1 MTTDPPPSVGRASR
15 RQGPWRAVVLV
26 VVALLAGAI
35 IRGLFPPFVLDDSF
49 WRSFFTSAGFGG
61 SAAVLAALIAYLA
74 ARQAANTARVQA
86 EADREVTERR
96 DRKAQ
101 WWLRAEWALNQVAS
115 GNTARA
121 EIGQKVLEALAGSE
135 WAEEHEFDII
145 AAATE
150 DALSAEE
157 VGDDEEVPPEG
168 STGSVSSDTMS
179 QGGHDG

>member
-1 MTTDPPPSVGRASR
+1 VTTDPSPPARQAGRS
-15 RQGPWRAVVLV
+15 QGPWRAVVLV
-26 VVALLAGAI
+26 VIALLVGAL
-35 IRGLFPPFVLDDSF
+35 IRGFFPPFVLDDPF

-61 SAAVLAALIAYLA
+61 SAAVLAALIAYAA
-74 ARQAANTARVQA
+74 ARQAANTTRVQA

-101 WWLRAEWALNQVAS
+101 WWLRAEWALNQVTS
-115 GNTARA
+115 GTTERA
-121 EIGQKVLEALAGSE
+121 EVGQKVLEALAGSE

-150 DALSAEE
+150 DALSAKE
-157 VGDDEEVPPEG
+157 VGEDEGAPSGG
-168 STGSVSSDTMS
+168 STGSDSSDRMN